1 MDLPKLP
8 KPPKLNQFPPPGPG
22 EFFDFG
28 RGIID
33 AGGELID
40 RLAAGIG
47 KIGEVRGHHPDKDKL
62 IERLNKEAREA
73 KDYLRR

>member
-8 KPPKLNQFPPPGPG
+8 KPPKLKFPPPGPG
-22 EFFDFG
+22 ELLDFG
-28 RGIID
+28 LGIID

-40 RLAAGIG
+40 RIAAEIG
-47 KIGEVRGHHPDKDKL
+47 KVGEVRGRHPEKDKL

-73 KDYLRR
+73 KDFLRR